1 MSDEKLS
8 RVEAWFAK
16 NQEKALALIE
26 KHVDSNEEVVY
37 FATGWRYPPDI
48 FTWLPIIGNII
59 EATKKRYLLAATAEK
74 FLIIRMRKFRF
85 EEITS
90 EVIPMH
96 SIQGSAVSKFPLFC
110 NLTVDLSS
118 GRSWVFKEMPYE
130 WAAGLKDA
138 IDQARGMP
146 STVD

>member
-1 MSDEKLS
+1 MSNEKLS

-26 KHVDSNEEVVY
+26 KHVDSEEEVLY
-37 FATGWRYPPDI
+37 YATGWRYPPEI
-48 FTWLPIIGNII
+48 LTWLPIIGNII
-59 EATKKRYLLAATAEK
+59 DAMKKRYLLAATRDK
-74 FLIIRMRKFRF
+74 FIIIRMRKFRF

-90 EVIPMH
+90 EVIPMS
-96 SIQGSAVSKFPLFC
+96 SIQSSAVSKYPLFC
-110 NLTVDLSS
+110 NLSFDLTNGKSY
-118 GRSWVFKEMPYE
+118 VFKEMLYV

-138 IDQARGMP
+138 IDQAQGKP

>member
-8 RVEAWFAK
+8 RVEAWFVK

-26 KHVDSNEEVVY
+26 KHVDSQEEVVFY
-37 FATGWRYPPDI
+37 ATGWSYPPDI
-48 FTWLPIIGNII
+48 FTWLPIVGNII
-59 EATKKRYLLAATAEK
+59 DAMKKRYLLAATADK

-90 EVIPMH
+90 EVIPVQ
-96 SIQGSAVSKFPLFC
+96 SIQGSAVTKFPLFC
-110 NLTVDLSS
+110 NLTVELAN
-118 GRSWVFKEMPYE
+118 GKKYVFKEMLYE

-138 IDQARGMP
+138 IDQAKGLP